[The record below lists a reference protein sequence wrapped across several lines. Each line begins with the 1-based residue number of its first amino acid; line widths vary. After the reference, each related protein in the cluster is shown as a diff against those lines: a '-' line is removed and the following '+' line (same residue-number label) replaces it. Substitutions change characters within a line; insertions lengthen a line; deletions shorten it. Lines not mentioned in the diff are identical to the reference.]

1 MPTILGRPAWSGFI
15 CLFTV
20 LSLWALSC
28 TTPRQEDGS
37 DVNGS
42 SGGMCSSSDCETQCQ
57 AEECCDSGD
66 CPIGSTGGAHS
77 GTGGSSAL
85 VGEADIVASPPS
97 GTFVSSV
104 EVSLETF
111 RANGVIH
118 YSTEGSSVTFSSPT
132 YDESSLVFSET
143 TELRARV
150 FVDGVAVGQEVI
162 FHYLARDFDL
172 VVDLPIVVLDSF
184 GAPAPDREYIPAAFF
199 SFESPGTSLAD
210 APTVATRAGFHL
222 RGQSTATFEKAPYR
236 IELRDG
242 DDEDADYPL
251 LGMPAESDW
260 ALRGPFADKAL
271 IRDAFFYGLGAE
283 MGMVAPRFAYCEF
296 YRNVGGGPLS
306 EDDYMGVYLVV
317 ETIKNSKARLDL
329 KQLDP
334 TKTAPADLSGGYIF
348 KFEWLAAEEP
358 IIPCPSGDNCW
369 SDLEVHD
376 PSTLAPAQAT
386 WLQTHLRSF
395 VDALYSPQ
403 FSDVAS
409 GYASYIDVD
418 SFIDQI
424 IINELGREMDAYI
437 RSAYFHKDRDGKIV
451 AGPLWDYNLSLDV
464 GGFFQNRSIEG
475 FQYEQQRQPINNDWM
490 GRLLDDPAFVAQ
502 LTARWQS
509 LRSNLLSDAA
519 LDARI
524 DALTAPIAAAAERNF
539 NRWPNLTNAMVG
551 PFNTPTE
558 PTWQGQVGIVRN
570 WVKARAAWLDTAWQ

>member
-1 MPTILGRPAWSGFI
+1 M
-15 CLFTV
+15 
-20 LSLWALSC
+20 
-28 TTPRQEDGS
+28 
-37 DVNGS
+37 
-42 SGGMCSSSDCETQCQ
+42 
-57 AEECCDSGD
+57 
-66 CPIGSTGGAHS
+66 
-77 GTGGSSAL
+77 
-85 VGEADIVASPPS
+85 ADIVATPAS

-104 EVSLETF
+104 EVALETF
-111 RANGVIH
+111 RANGDIR
-118 YSTEGSSVTFSSPT
+118 YSTDGNAVTPSSPT
-132 YDESSLVFSET
+132 YEGSPLVFSET

-150 FVDGVAVGQEVI
+150 FVDGMPVGQELI
-162 FHYLARDFDL
+162 HHYLPRDFDV

-184 GAPAPDREYIPAAFF
+184 GAPAPDREYIDAAFF
-199 SFESPGTSLAD
+199 SFESAGSSLSD
-210 APTVATRAGFHL
+210 APTVSTRAGFHL

-251 LGMPAESDW
+251 LGMPEESDW

-296 YRNVGGGPLS
+296 YRNVGGGPLG

-334 TKTAPADLSGGYIF
+334 TKTTPDELPGGYIF

-358 IIPCPSGDNCW
+358 IIQCPSGDNCW

-376 PSTLAPAQAT
+376 PSSLVPAQAD
-386 WLQTHLRSF
+386 WLQGHLRGF
-395 VDALYSPQ
+395 VDVLYSPQ
-403 FSDVAS
+403 FSDPTS
-409 GYASYIDVD
+409 GYVSYIDVA

-464 GGFFQNRSIEG
+464 GGFFENRSIEG

-490 GRLLDDPAFVAQ
+490 GRLLEDPAFVAQ

-509 LRSNLLSDAA
+509 LRTNLLSDTA

-524 DALTAPIAAAAERNF
+524 DGLVAPLAEAAERNF
-539 NRWPNLTNAMVG
+539 NRWPNLTNQMVG
-551 PFNTPTE
+551 PFQTPTD
-558 PTWQGQVGIVRN
+558 PTWEGQVAVVRT